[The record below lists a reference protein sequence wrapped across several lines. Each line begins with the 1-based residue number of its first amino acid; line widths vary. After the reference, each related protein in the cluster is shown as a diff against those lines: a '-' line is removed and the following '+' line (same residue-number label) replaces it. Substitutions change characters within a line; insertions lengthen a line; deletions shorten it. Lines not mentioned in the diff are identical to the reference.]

1 MEPTAPPPD
10 DRLLERLAALGPVLD
25 DLTLEADARRGR
37 GPGHGRRPSGNRAVL
52 AVAAVI
58 VVIAAVAGLVALL
71 ADDGGNTMVSTPGK
85 RTTTT
90 ESADALAAR
99 VAERVRRAERCGPLP
114 TREQVPVPWPEDW
127 AMVQS
132 SDCDTA
138 YVQDPGTA
146 TDPVPVYV
154 EPVVT
159 EPVAYWSEQTGWID
173 ATEYRSSTFDLARYR
188 RAYQAALR
196 DQQADGGN

>member
-10 DRLLERLAALGPVLD
+10 DQLLERLAALGPVLD
-25 DLTLEADARRGR
+25 DLTREADARRGR
-37 GPGHGRRPSGNRAVL
+37 GEHRGRRPSGNRAIL
-52 AVAAVI
+52 AVAAI
-58 VVIAAVAGLVALL
+58 ILVVAALAGLVALL
-71 ADDGGNTMVSTPGK
+71 ADDGGDTIVSNPGK
-85 RTTTT
+85 TTTTT
-90 ESADALAAR
+90 ESDVALAAR

-138 YVQDPGTA
+138 YVQDPGTSTA
-146 TDPVPVYV
+146 PVPVYV

-173 ATEYRSSTFDLARYR
+173 ATEYRSASFDLARYR

-196 DQQADGGN
+196 DRQADGGN